1 MKKYAIIVA
10 GGKGQRM
17 GSEIPKQFLLVAG
30 KPVLMHT
37 LEAFSKLGDIE
48 LILVLPAN
56 QISYWLNLCPKHN
69 FTLSHTIVE
78 GGETRFHSV
87 KNGLGAI
94 PNSADNGL
102 VAIHDG
108 VRPFVTSEIIQNS
121 FSLAASKGNAVTSV
135 QLKDS
140 IRFLEGQMNKSVDR
154 SKYVL
159 IQTPQTF
166 QINLIKKAYEGASNP
181 NQFTDDASVAEGAG
195 FSINLFEGDYRN
207 IKITT
212 SEDLVI
218 AEALWDAQEI
228 K

>member
-10 GGKGQRM
+10 GGKGLRM
-17 GSEIPKQFLLVAG
+17 GSDIPKQFLLLAG

-56 QISYWLNLCPKHN
+56 QISYWLELCPKYN
-69 FTLSHTIVE
+69 FTVLHTLVE
-78 GGETRFHSV
+78 GGETRFNSV

-94 PNSADNGL
+94 PNSADSGL

-108 VRPFVTSEIIQNS
+108 VRPFVSSEIIQNS
-121 FSLAASKGNAVTSV
+121 FSLAAIKGNAVASI
-135 QLKDS
+135 QPKDS
-140 IRFLEGQMNKSVDR
+140 IRHLEGQLSKSVDR

-159 IQTPQTF
+159 VQTPQTF

-181 NQFTDDASVAEGAG
+181 SQYTDDASVAEGAG
-195 FSINLFEGDYRN
+195 FSIALIDGDYRN

-218 AEALWDAQEI
+218 AEALWDAQKI